1 MKKETAIDRKT
12 RDTESRACP
21 WGKTTSLFIT
31 CFDGPIG
38 SRVVESEFQFRL
50 PTGRPIW
57 SIACSI
63 PCVRA
68 VEVGKLRVRLGLLL
82 QFSCTFGLVYLS
94 VTV

>member
-31 CFDGPIG
+31 FFDGPVG

-50 PTGRPIW
+50 RPIW
-57 SIACSI
+57 SITCTI
-63 PCVRA
+63 PCFRA